1 MDRFQRGVNFLDTAS
16 LLASRSHSAA
26 GKAGVE
32 ASMYVIALA
41 LSVRLRALVVLVP
54 VLDPVF
60 VHIK

>member
-1 MDRFQRGVNFLDTAS
+1 MDTAS

-32 ASMYVIALA
+32 ASMYVISLA